1 MFVSGKSKIFEK
13 NNFWIYFVGP
23 FFSKILH
30 QKMKKSNTAKIKCF
44 SHKSLSKIVPSW
56 WKHLVYQFYLDTS
69 TILVKMTKKW
79 PKIGKILKC
88 RLTGRLSVDQHHV
101 TCCIENTLLWLSIQL
116 FSYKEASYTLQ
127 NDNGRT
133 YMHIIGYFCSIS
145 LNLRARYWR
154 L

>member
-1 MFVSGKSKIFEK
+1 MHGHFFFKNFASKNEK
-13 NNFWIYFVGP
+13 NRIQ
-23 FFSKILH
+23 
-30 QKMKKSNTAKIKCF
+30 QKLSVLATNHYQKSFHRDESTLCTK
-44 SHKSLSKIVPSW
+44 
-56 WKHLVYQFYLDTS
+56 FYMDTS